1 MSVRTRAI
9 DLLYAMCDHS
19 NAQAIVEE
27 LMQYLERADY
37 SIRETLVRSSS
48 SHTQLLK
55 VLKRI
60 NLLFKKWNVYFHFVW
75 QHVIMDTRFC
85 FTLTE
90 RNKIVIPL
98 LLIIIHIFLVTH
110 SISTPP
116 SSCTGAQNSHS
127 SWEVCRGL
135 HMICGHHSKP
145 HPIGWRLRQ
154 WRSVVSDHTDCHQ
167 QTRCPRIC
175 C

>member
-1 MSVRTRAI
+1 MIINIINPFQTERDVSVRTRAI

-60 NLLFKKWNVYFHFVW
+60 NLLFKK
-75 QHVIMDTRFC
+75 
-85 FTLTE
+85 
-90 RNKIVIPL
+90 
-98 LLIIIHIFLVTH
+98 
-110 SISTPP
+110 
-116 SSCTGAQNSHS
+116 
-127 SWEVCRGL
+127 
-135 HMICGHHSKP
+135 
-145 HPIGWRLRQ
+145 
-154 WRSVVSDHTDCHQ
+154 
-167 QTRCPRIC
+167 
-175 C
+175 

>member
-1 MSVRTRAI
+1 MIINIINPFQTERDVSVCTGAI

-19 NAQAIVEE
+19 NAQTIVEE

-37 SIRETLVRSSS
+37 ILHQRDTGKVFIL
-48 SHTQLLK
+48 SHTSVETDQFTLQK
-55 VLKRI
+55 I
-60 NLLFKKWNVYFHFVW
+60 CFCFVW

-127 SWEVCRGL
+127 S
-135 HMICGHHSKP
+135 
-145 HPIGWRLRQ
+145 
-154 WRSVVSDHTDCHQ
+154 
-167 QTRCPRIC
+167 
-175 C
+175 

>member
-1 MSVRTRAI
+1 MWPFQCSSHRGRTDAI
-9 DLLYAMCDHS
+9 SWKSWLLHQRDTGKVFILSHT
-19 NAQAIVEE
+19 IVESVKTN
-27 LMQYLERADY
+27 QF
-37 SIRETLVRSSS
+37 TL
-48 SHTQLLK
+48 QK
-55 VLKRI
+55 MKC
-60 NLLFKKWNVYFHFVW
+60 LFFYFVW

-135 HMICGHHSKP
+135 HMVCGHHSKP

>member
-1 MSVRTRAI
+1 MIINIINPFQTERDVSVCTGAI

-19 NAQAIVEE
+19 NAQTIVEE

-48 SHTQLLK
+48 SHTQ

-60 NLLFKKWNVYFHFVW
+60 NLLFKNVYFCFVW

-90 RNKIVIPL
+90 RNKTVIPL

-127 SWEVCRGL
+127 S
-135 HMICGHHSKP
+135 
-145 HPIGWRLRQ
+145 
-154 WRSVVSDHTDCHQ
+154 
-167 QTRCPRIC
+167 
-175 C
+175 